1 MTAVTESGPKSLS
14 PRIRHTRLLLQEALV
29 RLLGKKKNFDEISVQ
44 NVTEE
49 ARVMRSC
56 NLAVN
61 KSQTE

>member
-1 MTAVTESGPKSLS
+1 MTESGPKSLG

-49 ARVMRSC
+49 ATVMRSF